1 MNFRFTVRLRTDH
14 PQAHNEWWHDGGAV
28 PEAVLVLLLELES
41 TLETL
46 GLRVSRVPRVEA
58 EDEAMHLEPWAAR
71 KRKAILQARFASAVE
86 IAKCHARMISRPQH
100 ITD

>member
-1 MNFRFTVRLRTDH
+1 MPAAWYGLRTDH
-14 PQAHNEWWHDGGAV
+14 LHSDWWHHDGGAV

-71 KRKAILQARFASAVE
+71 KRKATWQARFALAVRVA
-86 IAKCHARMISRPQH
+86 IA
-100 ITD
+100 T